1 LKLTWIDNSPNE
13 TGFALERR
21 GSMDP
26 FAQIAVVG
34 PNVTSFA
41 DSGLTPGATYCYRVR
56 AFNSAGW
63 SPYTNEACGIATDML
78 SVGLNASAFTVGQTV
93 AGSITVNN
101 PGLPTT
107 VDFFL
112 GLLMPNGHTI
122 ALLTSG
128 GFAIGDAGVPTS
140 LRSVAHSVSLGT
152 PFSVT

>member
-1 LKLTWIDNSPNE
+1 CRDVGSWLIVGAGTPTIERDHPGNGGRMTNRISLPVSRRTLVSLLMLLASTFVLCSNSESAQLKLTWIDNSPNE

-93 AGSITVNN
+93 
-101 PGLPTT
+101 
-107 VDFFL
+107 
-112 GLLMPNGHTI
+112 
-122 ALLTSG
+122 
-128 GFAIGDAGVPTS
+128 
-140 LRSVAHSVSLGT
+140 
-152 PFSVT
+152 